1 MKKTLFLLIA
11 LLVGTCTTAF
21 GWGKVG
27 HDAIACIAE
36 RHLTPKAKK
45 QIERYLDGRSIIYYA
60 SWMDQVRASEPYKHT
75 TRWHTNRVDAGGDY
89 QYNEKDGDA
98 VAGIEDAMAKLADL
112 KHCDDST
119 ARVAI
124 YCLVHLVG
132 DMHCPSHVKYPW
144 YKDFKFELNGRT
156 FSFHSYWDTQV
167 LELNHR
173 WGYEDYRYQLD
184 RSTKQEQK
192 ALAAGTPREW
202 LADNARTCQ
211 ALYDWVSEG
220 EKLGRAATYDYLLK
234 TQELAERQIVKAAYR
249 LARILN
255 ELFG

>member
-1 MKKTLFLLIA
+1 MKKLLFLLAAI
-11 LLVGTCTTAF
+11 LVGSCTAAF
-21 GWGKVG
+21 GWGKTG
-27 HDAIACIAE
+27 HDAIAAIAE
-36 RHLTPKAKK
+36 AHLTPKARK

-75 TRWHTNRVDAGGDY
+75 TRWHTDRVDAAGSY
-89 QYNEKDGDA
+89 LPNAKDGDA
-98 VAGIEDAMAKLADL
+98 VAGIEDAMAKLSDL
-112 KHCDDST
+112 RACDDST

-144 YKDFKFELNGRT
+144 YKDFKFELNGRAC
-156 FSFHSYWDTQV
+156 SFHSYWDTQV

-184 RSTKQEQK
+184 RCTKRERE

-202 LADNARTCQ
+202 LADNARLCRV
-211 ALYDWVSEG
+211 LYEWISEG
-220 EKLGRAATYDYLLK
+220 QRLGRAETNDFLMK
-234 TQELAERQIVKAAYR
+234 TQQLAEEQILRAGYR